1 MAGSDEKHHRQQREA
16 TLPYLPLGWRGE
28 STWQQCLYRTAAAGS
43 TRHATCDNLSN
54 MRRCASV
61 FPEMF
66 LGARG
71 ETEMAHQPCTTTAIP
86 YHLPEYNDAD
96 GSNWVSWIL
105 FLFVQP
111 STHARPIPSHRASA
125 LLHLINPKYGDRPA
139 VSILRDVSIEKDA
152 EDDSFDRP
160 PPFPLHPYLRAPVA
174 SLHRSQPP
182 STCAHLHLRIHRKV
196 SVVRT

>member
-1 MAGSDEKHHRQQREA
+1 
-16 TLPYLPLGWRGE
+16 
-28 STWQQCLYRTAAAGS
+28 
-43 TRHATCDNLSN
+43 
-54 MRRCASV
+54 MRRCAFV

-71 ETEMAHQPCTTTAIP
+71 EKEMAHQPCTTTAIP
-86 YHLPEYNDAD
+86 YRLPEYNTAD
-96 GSNWVSWIL
+96 GTNWHSSIL

-139 VSILRDVSIEKDA
+139 VSILRDVSIGKDA

-160 PPFPLHPYLRAPVA
+160 PRSPFTLTSGLPSPVSNGA
-174 SLHRSQPP
+174 SPP

-196 SVVRT
+196 SVPSPYLTYLTWLSLMCPV

>member
-1 MAGSDEKHHRQQREA
+1 
-16 TLPYLPLGWRGE
+16 
-28 STWQQCLYRTAAAGS
+28 
-43 TRHATCDNLSN
+43 
-54 MRRCASV
+54 MRRCAFV

-71 ETEMAHQPCTTTAIP
+71 EKEMAHQPCTTTAFP
-86 YHLPEYNDAD
+86 YRLPEYNTAD
-96 GSNWVSWIL
+96 GTNWHSSIL

-139 VSILRDVSIEKDA
+139 VSILRDVSIGKDA

-160 PPFPLHPYLRAPVA
+160 PRSPYLRAPVA
-174 SLHRSQPP
+174 SLQRSQPP
-182 STCAHLHLRIHRKV
+182 LHLCTPTSTNTQEGI
-196 SVVRT
+196 RT